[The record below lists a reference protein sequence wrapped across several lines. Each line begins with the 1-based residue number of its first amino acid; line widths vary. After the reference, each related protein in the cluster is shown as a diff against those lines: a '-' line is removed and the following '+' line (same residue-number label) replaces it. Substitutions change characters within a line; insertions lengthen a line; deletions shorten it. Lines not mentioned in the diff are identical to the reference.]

1 MKQRRIIL
9 YIFIVLGLGFSA
21 HGQLLNLAFRSNN
34 QQILEDAI
42 KGSFIK
48 VVQSYELCDTT
59 SNERF
64 GREGNSY
71 FSQIPYLGIETSEG
85 LILPIE
91 ALTPWCKDEDFAK
104 YEGKYKPL
112 LTETNFQALDLLAP
126 SRENVP
132 SLIDSNNTIDMNR
145 FVCFNDS
152 VTDNL
157 GLLVDSI
164 PGQKTGWLIWATSP
178 KTFNQSD
185 SIKVIS
191 IRRDISIPDNAS
203 PITVEKPNTEDE
215 IIGGIYIVPVQTKI
229 GQINLYISGILNL
242 NENEW
247 EIFFP
252 FISEPKKEEKPLTP
266 VKSREGWN
274 QLKPK
279 SPKQ

>member
-1 MKQRRIIL
+1 MKQRSIIL
-9 YIFIVLGLGFSA
+9 YLFIIFGLGFSA

-48 VVQSYELCDTT
+48 VIQSYELCDTT

-71 FSQIPYLGIETSEG
+71 FSQIPYLGIETSNG
-85 LILPIE
+85 LILPAE
-91 ALTPWCKDEDFAK
+91 ALTPWSKDEDFIK

-132 SLIDSNNTIDMNR
+132 SLIDTNNTINMNGY
-145 FVCFNDS
+145 VCFNDS
-152 VTDNL
+152 LTDNI
-157 GLLVDSI
+157 GLMVDSI
-164 PGQKTGWLIWATSP
+164 PGQKNGWLIWATSP

-191 IRRDISIPDNAS
+191 IRRDINISDNAS
-203 PITVEKPNTEDE
+203 PITIEKPNTEDE
-215 IIGGIYIVPVQTKI
+215 IIGGIYIVPVHSKI
-229 GQINLYISGILNL
+229 GQINLYISGILNF
-242 NENEW
+242 NGNEW

-252 FISEPKKEEKPLTP
+252 FIYEPKKEEKPLTP
-266 VKSREGWN
+266 VKPREGWN